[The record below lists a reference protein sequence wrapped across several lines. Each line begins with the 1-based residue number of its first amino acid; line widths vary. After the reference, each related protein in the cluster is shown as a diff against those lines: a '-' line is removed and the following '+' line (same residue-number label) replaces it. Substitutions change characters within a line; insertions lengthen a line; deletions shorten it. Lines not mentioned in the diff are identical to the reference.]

1 MDVGTGVLEWSI
13 CNQPESFS
21 SFEETPPS
29 PQKIQVTCQ
38 SLQQHDGS
46 T

>member
-21 SFEETPPS
+21 SFEETPIK
-29 PQKIQVTCQ
+29 KIQVTCQ